1 MLKGPTGSGKTE
13 IARRLAKLTN
23 SPFVRVE
30 ATKYTEVGY
39 VGKDVSTII
48 QDLAKI
54 GVNNYK
60 TRMEKVLKELSET
73 VKNEVYLQI
82 LDAMV
87 GESLPEEL
95 K

>member
-1 MLKGPTGSGKTE
+1 LLKGPTGSGKTE

>member
-1 MLKGPTGSGKTE
+1 M
-13 IARRLAKLTN
+13 AKLTN